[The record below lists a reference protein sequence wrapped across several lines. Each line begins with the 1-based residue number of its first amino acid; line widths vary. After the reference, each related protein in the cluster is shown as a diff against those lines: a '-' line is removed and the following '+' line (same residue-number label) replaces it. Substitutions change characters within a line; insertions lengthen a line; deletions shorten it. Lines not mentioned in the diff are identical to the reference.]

1 VLVPCAHDADDH
13 DSARPASVII
23 TARYFFIFTPAFAP
37 LLSTLAAEFDDLGAD
52 KRRMFG
58 RQERGR
64 QVPAIVAASAAMRVV
79 QDP

>member
-13 DSARPASVII
+13 ASARPAIVII
-23 TARYFFIFTPAFAP
+23 TARYFFIFHSRVRAPAF
-37 LLSTLAAEFDDLGAD
+37 AAEFDDLGAD
-52 KRRMFG
+52 KRRLFG